1 MIFMNTITV
10 LLSTYNGQKYLKEQ
24 IDSLLEQLDVD
35 VTIIVRDDGS
45 TDETRNIL
53 AEYKYKYNNVKI
65 WLDANCG
72 AEDSFNKLCQ
82 YAVEHYNSDYY
93 AFCDQD
99 DVWDRDKL
107 KVALQHLSVFDESK
121 PNLYFSNLKMVD
133 EKLCYVR
140 DLFGPDDV
148 FIEKEKTLV
157 QIFTYGCTCVFNR
170 KALEDYCFI
179 KHNTVFHDNW
189 IYAICSYM
197 GNVYYDPIGHIK
209 YRQHQS
215 NLSGSK
221 VSGFSLIKQRIRRAL
236 KGNLGHDFE
245 NMARQL
251 LFYQNR
257 ISQDDLL
264 LIKRIANYRNDLK
277 AKLFLLFSPNFGTGH
292 FMKDLCIKY
301 RILNNA
307 L

>member
-1 MIFMNTITV
+1 MDTITV

-24 IDSLLEQLDVD
+24 LDSLLGQLDVD
-35 VTIIVRDDGS
+35 VTILVRDDGS
-45 TDETRNIL
+45 TDNTRKIL
-53 AEYKYKYNNVKI
+53 AEYEHKFDKVNI

-72 AEDSFNKLCQ
+72 AEESFNKLCR
-82 YAVEHYNSDYY
+82 YAVEHCNSDYY

-107 KVALQHLSVFDESK
+107 LVALKHLSVFDESK
-121 PNLYFSNLKMVD
+121 PNLYFSNLRVVD
-133 EKLCYVR
+133 EKLNYMR
-140 DLFGPDDV
+140 NLFEPDEV
-148 FIEKEKTLV
+148 FVNREKTLV

-179 KHNTVFHDNW
+179 KHNTIYHDNW

-215 NLSGSK
+215 NLSGVK
-221 VSGFSLIKQRIRRAL
+221 TSGFSLLKQRFLRAT
-236 KGNLGHDFE
+236 KGNLGHHFE
-245 NMARQL
+245 NMAKQL
-251 LFYQNR
+251 LYYQNR
-257 ISQDDLL
+257 IAQDDLL
-264 LIKRIANYRNDLK
+264 LIKRVSDYRNDMK
-277 AKLFLLFSPNFGTGH
+277 SKIFLLFSLKFGTGH

-301 RILNNA
+301 RIFNNA